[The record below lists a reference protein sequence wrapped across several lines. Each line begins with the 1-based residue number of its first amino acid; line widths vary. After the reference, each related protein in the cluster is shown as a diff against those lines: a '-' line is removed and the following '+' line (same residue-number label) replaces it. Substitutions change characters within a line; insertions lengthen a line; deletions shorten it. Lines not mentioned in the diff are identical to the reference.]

1 MAKPLDTLLN
11 NALIYLEGQG
21 LVPGSIGLSNGKVA
35 LIGCQGQDMPCA
47 NEVID
52 CEGLWVLPG
61 VIDPHVHFGFGN
73 PETDFETESR
83 NAALGGTTC
92 VISFHRS
99 TDIRDSFDAVRNR
112 AEQQSCIDF
121 AFHFGIT
128 SRLHV
133 ESLSDISHRFGV
145 NSYKLYMMY
154 KGAAGLS
161 KGFTEIDDGL
171 LWGALLAAK
180 EVPGAILGVH
190 CENVE
195 VIPWLR
201 DPLRAAG
208 RDDLAAWNEQSPDF
222 LEAENVHRVC
232 YFAEKTETPVNIV
245 HLSSREALDEV
256 RRHRRTGRKT
266 PIYVETC
273 PHYLFL
279 DCFSSAGPYAKVN
292 PPVRSRSDIEA
303 MWEGV
308 CDGAITTIGSDHVP
322 RKRATK
328 DKDIWSATNGFP
340 GTGMILP
347 ILLHEGYHQ
356 RQVPLE
362 TLMRVACSNSASIY
376 HLSGKGRIAVGN
388 DADLVIVDPNLER
401 VVDPRTLESNSD
413 YSPYEG
419 MTLKGWPIRTMVRG
433 RTVAKDGRIVDEA
446 RLNPAGH
453 YLRRLESPDED
464 ASPCKNAN

>member
-1 MAKPLDTLLN
+1 MATPLDTLLTN
-11 NALIYLEGQG
+11 TLVYLEGQG
-21 LVPGSIGLSNGKVA
+21 LVPGQLGLAGGRIA
-35 LIGCQGQDMPCA
+35 LIGAHGQDMPTA
-47 NEVID
+47 ADVID
-52 CEGLWVLPG
+52 CQGLWTLPG
-61 VIDPHVHFGFGN
+61 MIDPHVHFGFGD
-73 PETDFETESR
+73 PETDFATESR
-83 NAALGGTTC
+83 NAALGGTTS

-99 TDIRDSFDAVRNR
+99 ADIRESFEAVKER
-112 AEQQSCIDF
+112 AERQSCIDF
-121 AFHFGIT
+121 AFHFGLT

-133 ESLSDISHRFGV
+133 ETLDEISRRFGV

-171 LWGALLAAK
+171 LWGALLATRQ
-180 EVPGAILGVH
+180 VPGAILGVH

-208 RDDLAAWNEQSPDF
+208 RDDLAAWDEQSPDF

-232 YFAEKTETPVNIV
+232 YFAGKTETAVNIV
-245 HLSSREALDEV
+245 HLSSREALEEV
-256 RRHRRTGRKT
+256 RRHRRDGRRS

-279 DCFSSAGPYAKVN
+279 DRESPAGTYAKVN
-292 PPVRSRSDIEA
+292 PPVRGRRDIDA
-303 MWEGV
+303 MWEGL

-328 DKDIWSATNGFP
+328 DKDIWSASNGFP

-347 ILLHEGYHQ
+347 ILLHEGLHQ
-356 RQVPLE
+356 RQIPLD
-362 TLMRVACSNSASIY
+362 TLMRAASSMPARIY
-376 HLSGKGRIAVGN
+376 GLPGKGRIAVGN
-388 DADLVIVDPNLER
+388 DADLVIVDPDLQKT
-401 VVDPRTLESNSD
+401 VDPAAQESHAD

-419 MTLKGWPIRTMVRG
+419 MSLKGWPVRTLVRG
-433 RTVAKDGRIVDEA
+433 RTVALDGRITEPT
-446 RLNPAGH
+446 RLQPGGR
-453 YLRRLESPDED
+453 YLRRL
-464 ASPCKNAN
+464 

>member
-1 MAKPLDTLLN
+1 MARPLDTLLAN
-11 NALIYLEGQG
+11 TLVFLEGQG
-21 LVPGSIGLSNGKVA
+21 LVPGSIGIADGRIAV
-35 LIGCQGQDMPCA
+35 IGSHGQDMPA
-47 NEVID
+47 ARETID
-52 CEGLWVLPG
+52 CQGLWTLPG
-61 VIDPHVHFGFGN
+61 VIDPHVHFGFGS

-83 NAALGGTTC
+83 NAALGGTTS

-99 TDIRDSFDAVRNR
+99 ADIRESFDAVRER
-112 AEQQSCIDF
+112 AESQSCIDF
-121 AFHFGIT
+121 GFHFGIT

-133 ESLSDISHRFGV
+133 DTLDEISHRFGV
-145 NSYKLYMMY
+145 SSYKLYMMY

-161 KGFTEIDDGL
+161 KGFTDIDDGL
-171 LWGALLAAK
+171 LWGALNATRAI
-180 EVPGAILGVH
+180 PGAVLGVH

-232 YFAEKTETPVNIV
+232 YFAGKTGTPVNIV
-245 HLSSREALDEV
+245 HLSSREALREV
-256 RRHRRTGRKT
+256 RRHRHEGRVA

-279 DCFSSAGPYAKVN
+279 DDRSPAGTYAKVN
-292 PPVRSRSDIEA
+292 PPVRSAADIDA

-328 DKDIWSATNGFP
+328 DKDIWAASNGFP

-347 ILLHEGYHQ
+347 ILLHEGYHR

-362 TLMRVACSNSASIY
+362 TLMRVASGATARIY
-376 HLSGKGRIAVGN
+376 GMPGKGRIAVGN
-388 DADLVIVDPNLER
+388 DADLVIVDPDLEKT
-401 VVDPRTLESNSD
+401 VDPGELESHAD

-419 MTLKGWPIRTMVRG
+419 MRLKGWPVRTLVRG
-433 RTVAKDGRIVDEA
+433 RTVARDGRIADEA
-446 RLNPAGH
+446 RQAPGGR
-453 YLRRLESPDED
+453 YLRRL
-464 ASPCKNAN
+464 

>member
-1 MAKPLDTLLN
+1 MAKPLDTVLTH
-11 NALIYLEGQG
+11 ASIYLEGQG
-21 LVPGSIGLSNGKVA
+21 LVAGSVGISNGKVA
-35 LIGCQGQDMPCA
+35 LIASEGQDMPA
-47 NEVID
+47 ATEVID
-52 CEGLWVLPG
+52 CGGLWVLPG
-61 VIDPHVHFGFGN
+61 IIDPHVHFGFGN

-83 NAALGGTTC
+83 NAALGGTTS

-99 TDIRDSFDAVRNR
+99 ADIRDSFDAACER
-112 AEQQSCIDF
+112 AEKQSCIDF
-121 AFHFGIT
+121 SFHFGIT

-133 ESLSDISHRFGV
+133 ETLSEISHRFGV

-171 LWGALLAAK
+171 LWGALQATRN
-180 EVPGAILGVH
+180 VPRAILGVH

-195 VIPWLR
+195 VIPWLK

-208 RDDLAAWNEQSPDF
+208 RNDLAAWNEQSPDF

-256 RRHRRTGRKT
+256 RRHRKTGRKA

-279 DCFSSAGPYAKVN
+279 DCHSSAGSYAKVN
-292 PPVRSRSDIEA
+292 PPVRSKGDIDA

-347 ILLHEGYHQ
+347 ILLHEGYHN
-356 RQVPLE
+356 RQIPLD
-362 TLMRVACSNSASIY
+362 TLMRVACSQTANIY
-376 HLSGKGRIAVGN
+376 GMTSKGRIAVGN
-388 DADLVIVDPNLER
+388 DADLLIVDPSLER
-401 VVDPRTLESNSD
+401 TVDPAKLESHAD

-419 MTLKGWPIRTMVRG
+419 MTLKGWPVRTMIRG
-433 RTVAKDGRIVDEA
+433 RTVALDGCITDQA
-446 RLNPAGH
+446 RAYPAGRFI
-453 YLRRLESPDED
+453 RRL
-464 ASPCKNAN
+464 

>member
-1 MAKPLDTLLN
+1 MAARLDTLLT
-11 NALIYLEGQG
+11 NALIYQEGQG
-21 LVPGSIGLSNGKVA
+21 LVPGKLGIADGKIA
-35 LIGCQGQDMPCA
+35 LIANHNQDTPVA
-47 NEVID
+47 DEVID
-52 CEGLWVLPG
+52 CEGLWILPG

-73 PETDFETESR
+73 PDTDFETESR
-83 NAALGGTTC
+83 NAALGGTTS

-99 TDIRDSFDAVRNR
+99 PDIRQSFDKVREL
-112 AEQQSCIDF
+112 AEKQSCIDF
-121 AFHFGIT
+121 AFHFGVT

-133 ESLSDISHRFGV
+133 ETLSEISHRFGV
-145 NSYKLYMMY
+145 SSYKLYMMY

-171 LWGALLAAK
+171 LWGALLAAR
-180 EVPGAILGVH
+180 EIPGAILGVH

-232 YFAEKTETPVNIV
+232 YFAGKTETPVNIV
-245 HLSSREALDEV
+245 HLSSREALNEV
-256 RRHRRTGRKT
+256 RRHRQDGRKS

-279 DCFSSAGPYAKVN
+279 DYNTPAGTYAKVN
-292 PPVRSRSDIEA
+292 PPVRSRDDIDA

-328 DKDIWSATNGFP
+328 DKDIWAATNGFP

-347 ILLHEGYHQ
+347 LLLHEGYHQ
-356 RQVPLE
+356 RQVPIDV
-362 TLMRVACSNSASIY
+362 LMRVA
-376 HLSGKGRIAVGN
+376 SGNTARVYGLNQKGAIAVGR
-388 DADLVIVDPNLER
+388 DADLVIVDPDLEK
-401 VVDPRTLESNSD
+401 VVDPTVMESHAD

-419 MTLKGWPIRTMVRG
+419 MKIKGWPVRTLVRG
-433 RTVAKDGRIVDEA
+433 RTIARDGVIEESVRTAPQGRYVR
-446 RLNPAGH
+446 RLNT
-453 YLRRLESPDED
+453 L
-464 ASPCKNAN
+464 